1 MARVYCPE
9 CDVEVA
15 VGDDGRDF
23 LGHAVTQP
31 AGPADTP
38 PEAPQPWVFS
48 VGSVESTQP
57 VAADEATQQ
66 PDRPQRPDAEP
77 DGDGL
82 DLQSVGEEDLDLQ
95 SAGEE
100 DLDLQSAGE
109 EDLDMGS
116 LEAAVAELGFS
127 MHEADEAVDAVLG
140 FEDVVERRA
149 VDPGPSVARAN
160 DPQTPPAALD
170 ISEFGLDLTEA
181 PEATTPPREV
191 EAPDQD
197 RWAVGDVS
205 SASTHATAAEVDARD
220 ETDASTA
227 ANAEDDEAT
236 DLDPS
241 HFVARPSGQRRGLF
255 GRR

>member
-57 VAADEATQQ
+57 VAGDEATQQ
-66 PDRPQRPDAEP
+66 PDRPQSPDTEP
-77 DGDGL
+77 DGDGP
-82 DLQSVGEEDLDLQ
+82 DLQSV
-95 SAGEE
+95 
-100 DLDLQSAGE
+100 GE

-116 LEAAVAELGFS
+116 LEAAVAELSLS
-127 MHEADEAVDAVLG
+127 MHGADEDVDAVLG
-140 FEDVVERRA
+140 FEDIVERRA
-149 VDPGPSVARAN
+149 VDPGPSVAQAN
-160 DPQTPPAALD
+160 DPQTPPATLD

-197 RWAVGDVS
+197 RWAVGDAS

-220 ETDASTA
+220 ETDASPAT
-227 ANAEDDEAT
+227 NAKDDEAT